1 MKKWGLKSWLLIS
14 QEMPQLV
21 NQKGGV
27 LHNAWFGH
35 IGHKRPEIADG
46 LSLEAAQKNAA
57 EIDQQLQ
64 LLILETR

>member
-1 MKKWGLKSWLLIS
+1 MY
-14 QEMPQLV
+14 QLV

-46 LSLEAAQKNAA
+46 LSLEGAQKNAA

-64 LLILETR
+64 L